1 MNFAKFAE
9 RVVILVRVESLSST
23 MSKYLIDQIQETP
36 KAVFKVSV
44 DYNRSGKTKR
54 LHSRS

>member
-36 KAVFKVSV
+36 KAFS
-44 DYNRSGKTKR
+44 R
-54 LHSRS
+54 LV

>member
-23 MSKYLIDQIQETP
+23 MSKYLIDQIQEHSSLDTCRRH
-36 KAVFKVSV
+36 
-44 DYNRSGKTKR
+44 RSTW
-54 LHSRS
+54 